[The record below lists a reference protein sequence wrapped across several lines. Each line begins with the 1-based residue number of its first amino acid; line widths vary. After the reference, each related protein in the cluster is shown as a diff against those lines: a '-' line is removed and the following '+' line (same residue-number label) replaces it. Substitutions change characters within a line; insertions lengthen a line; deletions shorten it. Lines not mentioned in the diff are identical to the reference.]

1 MRMRENG
8 RRNIK
13 LVKLGFIEMDSLSKN
28 STYNAIEG
36 AGKGSDSSIDQLK
49 RGSEGGLP
57 RANWNAGPSLG

>member
-1 MRMRENG
+1 MRENG

-57 RANWNAGPSLG
+57 